1 MHRMFFLL
9 GLALATTLLWGT
21 VRAGSDVVIGRSAPS
36 NERVSMD
43 QIDHSDWDALLRKYC
58 DASGMVNY
66 RAWHRARQD
75 RQRLE
80 AYLAQLSAADPN
92 RAAAGAAKM
101 AFWINA
107 YNAVTIHG
115 ILREY
120 PTTSIRNHTA
130 RVFGYNIWDDLL
142 LPVGDRTY
150 SLNQMEHDVLRKM
163 GDPRI
168 HFAIVCASIGCPPLS
183 NGAYLP
189 QQLDN
194 QLSTNTRRFF
204 SDRKKFRYNG
214 SNKTMELSPI
224 LKWFSED
231 FGADRAAQL
240 RTIAPYLPDQSA
252 QALAAS
258 GQASISYL
266 DYDWSL
272 NDQATQSRQP

>member
-1 MHRMFFLL
+1 MHRLFFSL
-9 GLALATTLLWGT
+9 GLALATTLQWGT
-21 VRAGSDVVIGRSAPS
+21 VWAGSDVVIGRSAAS

-43 QIDHSDWDALLRKYC
+43 QTDHTDWDALLRKYC

-80 AYLAQLSAADPN
+80 TYLAQLSAADPN

-107 YNAVTIHG
+107 YNGVTLHG

-130 RVFGYNIWDDLL
+130 KVFGYNIWDDLL

-150 SLNQMEHDVLRKM
+150 SLNQMEHDVLRKL

-168 HFAIVCASIGCPPLS
+168 HFAIVCASIGCPPLL

-194 QLSTNTRRFF
+194 QLSTNARRFF
-204 SDRKKFRYNG
+204 PSGRSSAMTRRKEPWNSRR
-214 SNKTMELSPI
+214 
-224 LKWFSED
+224 FSS
-231 FGADRAAQL
+231 GL
-240 RTIAPYLPDQSA
+240 PRTLARTGRHNFAPSRHFYRISRPRLWP
-252 QALAAS
+252 LAGRLA
-258 GQASISYL
+258 
-266 DYDWSL
+266 
-272 NDQATQSRQP
+272 